1 MAGFYR
7 GTGQPGRMAAVDSGD
22 KVMDAATVKQ
32 LLLDHLDDCEFLVQG
47 EGNHYDIIAIGDVF
61 EGLRP
66 VRKQQLVY
74 GALSGCI
81 ADGSVHAVNIRT
93 FTRAEWQARDAG

>member
-1 MAGFYR
+1 
-7 GTGQPGRMAAVDSGD
+7 
-22 KVMDAATVKQ
+22 MDAATVKAMLQ
-32 LLLDHLDDCEFLVQG
+32 DHLDDCEFHVQG
-47 EGNHYDIIAIGDVF
+47 EGNHYEITAIGEVF

-74 GALSGCI
+74 GALSDCI

-93 FTRAEWQARDAG
+93 FTPAQWQAQPRD